1 MAMLWNFMSSRIISS
16 FVLDGARPGSEPL
29 KAKKELWT
37 IERMQ
42 TYFCYVRTKKPV
54 LSEDASR

>member
-1 MAMLWNFMSSRIISS
+1 MSSRIISS